1 MGRHDAPA
9 VCPRC
14 LPPPSFP
21 SPFSFSGSHI
31 YCLGDSAKPPFDPS
45 CVCSLFL
52 ITANHRSP
60 DGAAA
65 GQRVLDDAVDNSVS
79 VMPGSAPAPA
89 PVCLCGSS

>member
-45 CVCSLFL
+45 CVCSAYHFSDHYESHFTVPPLAL
-52 ITANHRSP
+52 VT
-60 DGAAA
+60 
-65 GQRVLDDAVDNSVS
+65 VLLLGN
-79 VMPGSAPAPA
+79 
-89 PVCLCGSS
+89 VCWA

>member
-1 MGRHDAPA
+1 MNSAE
-9 VCPRC
+9 CP
-14 LPPPSFP
+14 L
-21 SPFSFSGSHI
+21 
-31 YCLGDSAKPPFDPS
+31 DSLAS
-45 CVCSLFL
+45 
-52 ITANHRSP
+52 NRSP